1 MRADFCPSPG
11 SDAKVRPASDGA
23 DSARDPGENT
33 ISLHNSV
40 IAVIAKAAASR
51 VPGVHDLAGSLVDD
65 LAGMVGKR
73 SAERGVHVR
82 VEDNRVSVDVH
93 LIVEYGAYIPTVAL
107 QVQKEVREAIE
118 RMTGKAI
125 RAVNILVQG
134 VHCPQAR
141 GPGGLS

>member
-1 MRADFCPSPG
+1 MRADTYTVPG
-11 SDAKVRPASDGA
+11 SPELERPMSGGLE
-23 DSARDPGENT
+23 SARDFGENT
-33 ISLHNSV
+33 ISIHNSV
-40 IAVIAKAAASR
+40 IAVIAKTAAAQ

-65 LAGMVGKR
+65 LAGMVGRR

-82 VEDNRVSVDVH
+82 VEDNRVTVDVH
-93 LIVEYGAYIPTVAL
+93 LVVEYGAYIPTVAL

-134 VHCPQAR
+134 VQ
-141 GPGGLS
+141 GPREGGKGVAP